1 MSWLDQVNVTE
12 LEEQE
17 KEQENFRGFELPES
31 GVYEITIEQIF
42 VDKTQ
47 GGTTFFS
54 VIGSQGKFPN
64 NVEIN
69 LTGWDVQRMVKN
81 KDGQTKNSKGGYYT
95 GLMLLDKIAKCAGK
109 RVTELIP
116 QKGYVEIFGQQREVG
131 IFKDL
136 LGKKVVIGIRHRKY
150 EKQDSSEGTAL
161 QLVDVCCTGN
171 EECKEKLIKRI
182 EKRPIVEERSNNQ
195 PSNSQTSTDDIQF

>member
-1 MSWLDQVNVTE
+1 MSWLDQINVTE

-17 KEQENFRGFELPES
+17 KEQESFTGFQLPEP

-47 GGTTFFS
+47 GGTTFFGL
-54 VIGSQGKFPN
+54 VGSHGEFPN
-64 NVEIN
+64 DIEIN
-69 LTGWDVQRMVKN
+69 LTGWDVQRMIKN

-95 GLMLLDKIAKCAGK
+95 GLMLLDKIAKCIGK

-150 EKQDSSEGTAL
+150 EKQDGSEGLAL
-161 QLVDVCCTGN
+161 QLVDVCCVEN
-171 EECKEKLIKRI
+171 QECKEKLAKRI
-182 EKRPIVEERSNNQ
+182 EKRPIIEERSSNQ
-195 PSNSQTSTDDIQF
+195 SNNSQTNTDNIQF